1 MFSGGVHWHWKR
13 TWISALTQ
21 TYICMYISGICH
33 RRASFC
39 CQSSKISLVFLPFNS
54 YKILSFICM
63 CECRYCDSWQRIA
76 VKWQNIWVIR
86 MLPANERACD
96 VIEILEEML
105 ENQKTKTKKIL
116 IANVWLITYR
126 RSSIRHL
133 SVRYVWEDVCCRKS
147 YTWEQQ

>member
-1 MFSGGVHWHWKR
+1 
-13 TWISALTQ
+13 
-21 TYICMYISGICH
+21 
-33 RRASFC
+33 
-39 CQSSKISLVFLPFNS
+39 
-54 YKILSFICM
+54 
-63 CECRYCDSWQRIA
+63 
-76 VKWQNIWVIR
+76 

-133 SVRYVWEDVCCRKS
+133 SVRYV
-147 YTWEQQ
+147 